1 LGIIQLPFEVLLYI
15 LVWLSIAT
23 VNAGVTQLMSVML
36 KVLSVKSVIDY
47 IEWKTTDLW
56 LGVAKLTPRPT
67 LLKRL

>member
-1 LGIIQLPFEVLLYI
+1 
-15 LVWLSIAT
+15 
-23 VNAGVTQLMSVML
+23 ML
-36 KVLSVKSVIDY
+36 KVLSVKSAIDY